1 MGDLLQNLIHG
12 FSVALTLQ
20 NLSYGFFRW
29 GC

>member
-1 MGDLLQNLIHG
+1 MPELLQNLVHG
-12 FSVALTLQ
+12 FGVALTFQ